1 MFKELLNKR
10 ENMLER
16 NGMLIPLTQREFNK
30 FISLYES
37 VWGRDMLENYSRY
50 FDKDSDD
57 YDILEMIMSNKDYCA
72 AFFGCFFD
80 IANEYLTADPFV
92 KEIQAMID
100 DFREELLES
109 EE

>member
-1 MFKELLNKR
+1 MFKQLLEKR

-16 NGMLIPLTQREFNK
+16 NGLLIPLTQREFNK

-37 VWGRDMLENYSRY
+37 VWGRDMLESYSKY

-57 YDILEMIMSNKDYCA
+57 YDILQIIMSNEDYCA
-72 AFFGCFFD
+72 AFFNVFFD
-80 IANEYLTADPFV
+80 IANGLLTADPFIE
-92 KEIQAMID
+92 EIQAMID

>member
-1 MFKELLNKR
+1 MFKQLLNKR
-10 ENMLER
+10 ENMIER

-30 FISLYES
+30 LISLYEGA
-37 VWGRDMLENYSRY
+37 WGRDMLESYSKY

-57 YDILEMIMSNKDYCA
+57 YDILQMMMSNKDYCA
-72 AFFGCFFD
+72 AFFNTFFD
-80 IANEYLTADPFV
+80 IANEYLTAQPFV
-92 KEIQAMID
+92 EEIQAMID

>member
-1 MFKELLNKR
+1 MFRELLNKR

-37 VWGRDMLENYSRY
+37 VWGRDMLENYSKY
-50 FDKDSDD
+50 FDKNSED
-57 YDILEMIMSNKDYCA
+57 YDILQAIMSNNDYCA
-72 AFFGCFFD
+72 AFFNTFFD

-92 KEIQAMID
+92 EEIQAMIN
-100 DFREELLES
+100 DFRDELLES